1 METIK
6 ISVEVSVNLSE
17 NTQNFIKSL
26 FASNALVNRVAA
38 DNYGPSQEDFAQ
50 ANKKPASVKP
60 APAKPTSQPA
70 APVQTQSAAEPASSA
85 PAQTQSAAKPASS
98 APAAPAASSA
108 SKSIEDV
115 RGMLAKK
122 VNEHRDVI
130 KQKLNELGAPSVTKL
145 DPAKYDEMYNFL
157 ESL

>member
-17 NTQNFIKSL
+17 NTQKFLTSL
-26 FASNALVNRVAA
+26 FGNAIAPSAPAA
-38 DNYGPSQEDFAQ
+38 
-50 ANKKPASVKP
+50 PASKP
-60 APAKPTSQPA
+60 APTTPAKPAPTKPTSQPA
-70 APVQTQSAAEPASSA
+70 APAQTQSAAEPA
-85 PAQTQSAAKPASS
+85 PS

-115 RGMLAKK
+115 RAMLAKK
-122 VNEHRDVI
+122 VNEHRNVI

>member
-26 FASNALVNRVAA
+26 FGIAPSASAA
-38 DNYGPSQEDFAQ
+38 PAAKSAPSA
-50 ANKKPASVKP
+50 PATPAKP
-60 APAKPTSQPA
+60 APAKPTPQPA
-70 APVQTQSAAEPASSA
+70 AH
-85 PAQTQSAAKPASS
+85 AQTQSAAKPAPS

-108 SKSIEDV
+108 SKNIEDV
-115 RGMLAKK
+115 RGMLAEK
-122 VNEHRDVI
+122 VNEHRDEI

>member
-17 NTQNFIKSL
+17 NTQKFLTSL
-26 FASNALVNRVAA
+26 FGNAIAPSAPAA
-38 DNYGPSQEDFAQ
+38 
-50 ANKKPASVKP
+50 PASKP
-60 APAKPTSQPA
+60 APTTPAKP
-70 APVQTQSAAEPASSA
+70 
-85 PAQTQSAAKPASS
+85 
-98 APAAPAASSA
+98 APAASSA

>member
-17 NTQNFIKSL
+17 NMQNFIKSL
-26 FASNALVNRVAA
+26 FGNAIAPSAPAA
-38 DNYGPSQEDFAQ
+38 
-50 ANKKPASVKP
+50 PATPAKP
-60 APAKPTSQPA
+60 APAKPTPQPA
-70 APVQTQSAAEPASSA
+70 AH
-85 PAQTQSAAKPASS
+85 AQTQSAAKPASS

-108 SKSIEDV
+108 SKNIEDI
-115 RGMLAKK
+115 RGMLAEK
-122 VNEHRDVI
+122 VNEHRDEI

>member
-1 METIK
+1 METVK

-17 NTQNFIKSL
+17 NTQKFLTSL
-26 FASNALVNRVAA
+26 FAIGVPSGAQVAA
-38 DNYGPSQEDFAQ
+38 SVSKLA
-50 ANKKPASVKP
+50 PAALEKP
-60 APAKPTSQPA
+60 APAKPTPQPA
-70 APVQTQSAAEPASSA
+70 APAQTQSAAEPAPS
-85 PAQTQSAAKPASS
+85 
-98 APAAPAASSA
+98 APAASSA

>member
-17 NTQNFIKSL
+17 NTQKFLTSL
-26 FASNALVNRVAA
+26 FGNAIAPSAPVASA
-38 DNYGPSQEDFAQ
+38 S
-50 ANKKPASVKP
+50 KPAPAAPAKP
-60 APAKPTSQPA
+60 APAKPTPQPA
-70 APVQTQSAAEPASSA
+70 A
-85 PAQTQSAAKPASS
+85 PAQTQSAAKPAPS

-130 KQKLNELGAPSVTKL
+130 KQKLIELGAPSVTKL

>member
-1 METIK
+1 MEAIK

-26 FASNALVNRVAA
+26 FGGAATATVQVQKSAPAASA
-38 DNYGPSQEDFAQ
+38 
-50 ANKKPASVKP
+50 
-60 APAKPTSQPA
+60 APAKPVSRPASAQAPKPQAAAPAPTKPA
-70 APVQTQSAAEPASSA
+70 AISA
-85 PAQTQSAAKPASS
+85 PG
-98 APAAPAASSA
+98 APAAQVASSA

-115 RGMLAKK
+115 RKMLAQK

-130 KQKLNELGAPSVTKL
+130 KQKLNEFGAPSVTKL
-145 DPAKYDEMYNFL
+145 DPSKYNEMYNFL

>member
-1 METIK
+1 MKMEAIK

-26 FASNALVNRVAA
+26 FGGAMVTATT
-38 DNYGPSQEDFAQ
+38 QTQ
-50 ANKKPASVKP
+50 KPAPV
-60 APAKPTSQPA
+60 APAKPAPQPA
-70 APVQTQSAAEPASSA
+70 PAPAPKPQAPAAV
-85 PAQTQSAAKPASS
+85 PAQTKPA
-98 APAAPAASSA
+98 ATPAPGVPAAQAASSA

-115 RGMLAKK
+115 RKMLAQK

-130 KQKLNELGAPSVTKL
+130 KQKLNEFGAPSVTKL
-145 DPAKYDEMYNFL
+145 DPSKYDEMYNFL

>member
-1 METIK
+1 METVK

-17 NTQNFIKSL
+17 NTQKFLTSL
-26 FASNALVNRVAA
+26 FGNAIALSAPAAPAS
-38 DNYGPSQEDFAQ
+38 
-50 ANKKPASVKP
+50 KPAP
-60 APAKPTSQPA
+60 TAPAKPAPTKPTPQPA
-70 APVQTQSAAEPASSA
+70 APAQTQSAAEPA
-85 PAQTQSAAKPASS
+85 PS

-115 RGMLAKK
+115 RGMLVKK

-130 KQKLNELGAPSVTKL
+130 KQKLNELGASSVTKL

>member
-1 METIK
+1 MEAIK

-26 FASNALVNRVAA
+26 FGKAVVTTTANTQKPATAV
-38 DNYGPSQEDFAQ
+38 QAQ
-50 ANKKPASVKP
+50 APKPQAPKP
-60 APAKPTSQPA
+60 Q
-70 APVQTQSAAEPASSA
+70 
-85 PAQTQSAAKPASS
+85 
-98 APAAPAASSA
+98 APAATSAPTKSVANPVSGAPAAQAASSA

-115 RGMLAKK
+115 RKMLAQK

-145 DPAKYDEMYNFL
+145 NPSKYDEMYNFL

>member
-26 FASNALVNRVAA
+26 FGNAIAPSAPAA
-38 DNYGPSQEDFAQ
+38 PA
-50 ANKKPASVKP
+50 AKPTPAAPAAPAKP
-60 APAKPTSQPA
+60 APAKPTTQPA
-70 APVQTQSAAEPASSA
+70 A
-85 PAQTQSAAKPASS
+85 PAQTQSAAKPAPS

-108 SKSIEDV
+108 SKNIEDV
-115 RGMLAKK
+115 RSMLAEK
-122 VNEHRDVI
+122 VNEHRDEI

>member
-26 FASNALVNRVAA
+26 FGNAIAPSAPAASAA
-38 DNYGPSQEDFAQ
+38 KSAPSA
-50 ANKKPASVKP
+50 PATPAKP
-60 APAKPTSQPA
+60 APAKPTPQPA
-70 APVQTQSAAEPASSA
+70 AH
-85 PAQTQSAAKPASS
+85 AQTQSAAKPAPS

-108 SKSIEDV
+108 SKNIEDV
-115 RGMLAKK
+115 RSMLAEK
-122 VNEHRDVI
+122 VNEHRDEI

>member
-6 ISVEVSVNLSE
+6 ICVEVGVNLSE
-17 NTQNFIKSL
+17 NTQKFLASL
-26 FASNALVNRVAA
+26 FGNAIAPSAPAAPAS
-38 DNYGPSQEDFAQ
+38 
-50 ANKKPASVKP
+50 KPAPAALAKP
-60 APAKPTSQPA
+60 APAKPTPQPA
-70 APVQTQSAAEPASSA
+70 A
-85 PAQTQSAAKPASS
+85 PAQTQSAAKPAPSAPAAP

-130 KQKLNELGAPSVTKL
+130 KQKLIELGAPSVTKL

>member
-26 FASNALVNRVAA
+26 FGNAIAPSAPAA
-38 DNYGPSQEDFAQ
+38 PAAKSAPSA
-50 ANKKPASVKP
+50 PATPAKP
-60 APAKPTSQPA
+60 APAKPTPQPA
-70 APVQTQSAAEPASSA
+70 AH
-85 PAQTQSAAKPASS
+85 AQTQSAAKPAPSAPAAPAASSAPAAPTASS

-108 SKSIEDV
+108 SKNIEDV
-115 RGMLAKK
+115 RGMLAEK
-122 VNEHRDVI
+122 VNEHRDEI
-130 KQKLNELGAPSVTKL
+130 KQKLNKLGAPSVTKL

>member
-26 FASNALVNRVAA
+26 FGNAIAPSAPAA
-38 DNYGPSQEDFAQ
+38 
-50 ANKKPASVKP
+50 PAAKSAPAAPATSAKP
-60 APAKPTSQPA
+60 APAKPTTQPA
-70 APVQTQSAAEPASSA
+70 A
-85 PAQTQSAAKPASS
+85 PAQTQSTAKPAPS

-108 SKSIEDV
+108 SKNIEDV
-115 RGMLAKK
+115 RGMLAEK
-122 VNEHRDVI
+122 VNEHRDEI

>member
-17 NTQNFIKSL
+17 NTQKFLTSL
-26 FASNALVNRVAA
+26 FGNAIVPSAPVASA
-38 DNYGPSQEDFAQ
+38 S
-50 ANKKPASVKP
+50 KPAPAAPAKP
-60 APAKPTSQPA
+60 APAKPTPQPA
-70 APVQTQSAAEPASSA
+70 A
-85 PAQTQSAAKPASS
+85 PAQTQSAAKPAPS

-115 RGMLAKK
+115 RAMLAKK

-130 KQKLNELGAPSVTKL
+130 KQKLSELGAPSVTKL

>member
-17 NTQNFIKSL
+17 NTQKFLTSL
-26 FASNALVNRVAA
+26 FATGVPSGAQVAA
-38 DNYGPSQEDFAQ
+38 
-50 ANKKPASVKP
+50 SVSKP
-60 APAKPTSQPA
+60 APAALAKPAPTKPAPAALAKPAPTKPTPQPA
-70 APVQTQSAAEPASSA
+70 APAQTQSAAEPA
-85 PAQTQSAAKPASS
+85 PS

-130 KQKLNELGAPSVTKL
+130 KQKLIELGAPSVTKL

>member
-17 NTQNFIKSL
+17 NTQKFLISL
-26 FASNALVNRVAA
+26 FGNAIAPSAPAAPAS
-38 DNYGPSQEDFAQ
+38 
-50 ANKKPASVKP
+50 KPAP
-60 APAKPTSQPA
+60 TTLAPAKPTSQPA
-70 APVQTQSAAEPASSA
+70 AP
-85 PAQTQSAAKPASS
+85 AQTQSAAKPAPS

-108 SKSIEDV
+108 FKSIEDV

-145 DPAKYDEMYNFL
+145 DSAKYDEMYNFL

>member
-17 NTQNFIKSL
+17 NTQKFLTSL
-26 FASNALVNRVAA
+26 FATRVPSGAQVAA
-38 DNYGPSQEDFAQ
+38 SVS
-50 ANKKPASVKP
+50 KPAPAAPVKP
-60 APAKPTSQPA
+60 APAKPTPQPAQPAPTKPVAPA
-70 APVQTQSAAEPASSA
+70 AP
-85 PAQTQSAAKPASS
+85 S

-108 SKSIEDV
+108 NKSVEDV
-115 RGMLAKK
+115 RAMLAQK
-122 VNEHRDVI
+122 VNAHRDVI
-130 KQKLNELGAPSVTKL
+130 KQKLNELGALSVTKL

>member
-17 NTQNFIKSL
+17 NTQKFLTSL
-26 FASNALVNRVAA
+26 FAAGVPSGAQVAA
-38 DNYGPSQEDFAQ
+38 SVS
-50 ANKKPASVKP
+50 KPTHQSESVKP
-60 APAKPTSQPA
+60 TPQPA
-70 APVQTQSAAEPASSA
+70 A
-85 PAQTQSAAKPASS
+85 PAQTQSAAKS
-98 APAAPAASSA
+98 APSAPVAPAASSA

-130 KQKLNELGAPSVTKL
+130 RQKLNELGAPSVTKL

>member
-38 DNYGPSQEDFAQ
+38 DNHDPSQEDFAQ
-50 ANKKPASVKP
+50 ANKKPAPVKP

-70 APVQTQSAAEPASSA
+70 APVQTQSAAEPA
-85 PAQTQSAAKPASS
+85 PS

>member
-26 FASNALVNRVAA
+26 FAAGLPSGAQVAA
-38 DNYGPSQEDFAQ
+38 AVVQ
-50 ANKKPASVKP
+50 KPAPV
-60 APAKPTSQPA
+60 APAKPAPQPA
-70 APVQTQSAAEPASSA
+70 PA
-85 PAQTQSAAKPASS
+85 PAPKPQ
-98 APAAPAASSA
+98 APAAAPAPTKPVATPAPGAPAAQAASSA

-115 RGMLAKK
+115 RAMLAKK

-145 DPAKYDEMYNFL
+145 DPAKYDEMFNFL

>member
-17 NTQNFIKSL
+17 NTQKFLTSL
-26 FASNALVNRVAA
+26 FATGVPSGAQVAA
-38 DNYGPSQEDFAQ
+38 
-50 ANKKPASVKP
+50 SVSKP
-60 APAKPTSQPA
+60 APAKPTPQPA
-70 APVQTQSAAEPASSA
+70 APAQTQSAAEPA
-85 PAQTQSAAKPASS
+85 PS

-115 RGMLAKK
+115 RRMLAKK

-145 DPAKYDEMYNFL
+145 DPAKYDEMYDFL

>member
-1 METIK
+1 METVK

-17 NTQNFIKSL
+17 NTQKFLTSL
-26 FASNALVNRVAA
+26 FAIGVPSGAQVAA
-38 DNYGPSQEDFAQ
+38 
-50 ANKKPASVKP
+50 SVSKP
-60 APAKPTSQPA
+60 APAAPA
-70 APVQTQSAAEPASSA
+70 QTQSAAEPA
-85 PAQTQSAAKPASS
+85 PS

-145 DPAKYDEMYNFL
+145 DPAKYDEIYNFL

>member
-26 FASNALVNRVAA
+26 FGNAIAPSASAA
-38 DNYGPSQEDFAQ
+38 PAAKSAPST
-50 ANKKPASVKP
+50 PATPAKP
-60 APAKPTSQPA
+60 APAKPTTQPA
-70 APVQTQSAAEPASSA
+70 A
-85 PAQTQSAAKPASS
+85 PAQTQSAAKPAPS

-108 SKSIEDV
+108 SKNIEDV
-115 RGMLAKK
+115 RGMLAEK
-122 VNEHRDVI
+122 VNEHRDEI

>member
-17 NTQNFIKSL
+17 NTQKFLTSL
-26 FASNALVNRVAA
+26 FGNAIAPSAPAAPAS
-38 DNYGPSQEDFAQ
+38 
-50 ANKKPASVKP
+50 KPAPTALAKP
-60 APAKPTSQPA
+60 APAKPTPQPA
-70 APVQTQSAAEPASSA
+70 APAQTQSAAEPA
-85 PAQTQSAAKPASS
+85 PS

-115 RGMLAKK
+115 RAMLAKK

-145 DPAKYDEMYNFL
+145 DPAKYDEMFNFL

>member
-1 METIK
+1 MEAIK

-26 FASNALVNRVAA
+26 FSKAVVAA
-38 DNYGPSQEDFAQ
+38 TTQ
-50 ANKKPASVKP
+50 KPASAV
-60 APAKPTSQPA
+60 PAKPVSQPA
-70 APVQTQSAAEPASSA
+70 SVQAP
-85 PAQTQSAAKPASS
+85 KPQ
-98 APAAPAASSA
+98 APAAAPAPTKPVATPATGVLAAQAVSSA

-115 RGMLAKK
+115 RKMLAQK

-130 KQKLNELGAPSVTKL
+130 KQKLNEFGAPSVTKL
-145 DPAKYDEMYNFL
+145 DPSKYDEMYNFL

>member
-17 NTQNFIKSL
+17 NTQKFLTSL
-26 FASNALVNRVAA
+26 FAAGVPSGAQVAA
-38 DNYGPSQEDFAQ
+38 SVS
-50 ANKKPASVKP
+50 KPAPAAPVKP
-60 APAKPTSQPA
+60 APAKPTPQPA
-70 APVQTQSAAEPASSA
+70 APAQTQSAAEPTPQPAAPAQTQSAAEPA
-85 PAQTQSAAKPASS
+85 PS

-108 SKSIEDV
+108 SKNIEDV

>member
-17 NTQNFIKSL
+17 NTQKFLTSL
-26 FASNALVNRVAA
+26 FAAGVPSGAQVAA
-38 DNYGPSQEDFAQ
+38 
-50 ANKKPASVKP
+50 SVSK
-60 APAKPTSQPA
+60 
-70 APVQTQSAAEPASSA
+70 
-85 PAQTQSAAKPASS
+85 
-98 APAAPAASSA
+98 PAAPAASSA

-145 DPAKYDEMYNFL
+145 DPAKYDEVYNFL

>member
-17 NTQNFIKSL
+17 NTQKFLTSL
-26 FASNALVNRVAA
+26 FGNAIAPSAPAA
-38 DNYGPSQEDFAQ
+38 PAAKSAPSA
-50 ANKKPASVKP
+50 PATPAKP
-60 APAKPTSQPA
+60 APAKPTPQPA
-70 APVQTQSAAEPASSA
+70 A
-85 PAQTQSAAKPASS
+85 PAQTQSAAKPAPS

-130 KQKLNELGAPSVTKL
+130 KQKLIELGAPSVTKL

>member
-17 NTQNFIKSL
+17 NTQKFLTSL
-26 FASNALVNRVAA
+26 FGNAIAPSAPAAPAS
-38 DNYGPSQEDFAQ
+38 
-50 ANKKPASVKP
+50 KPAALAKP
-60 APAKPTSQPA
+60 APTKPTPQPA
-70 APVQTQSAAEPASSA
+70 APAQTQSAAEPA
-85 PAQTQSAAKPASS
+85 PS

-130 KQKLNELGAPSVTKL
+130 KQKLNELGAPSVTRL

>member
-26 FASNALVNRVAA
+26 FGNAIAPSAPAA
-38 DNYGPSQEDFAQ
+38 
-50 ANKKPASVKP
+50 PAAKSAPAAPAAPAKP
-60 APAKPTSQPA
+60 APAKPTPQPA
-70 APVQTQSAAEPASSA
+70 AH
-85 PAQTQSAAKPASS
+85 AQTQSAAKPAPS

-108 SKSIEDV
+108 SKNIEDV
-115 RGMLAKK
+115 RGMLAEK
-122 VNEHRDVI
+122 VNEHRDEI

>member
-17 NTQNFIKSL
+17 NTQKFLTSL
-26 FASNALVNRVAA
+26 FGNAIA
-38 DNYGPSQEDFAQ
+38 PSA
-50 ANKKPASVKP
+50 PAPTAPAKP
-60 APAKPTSQPA
+60 APAKPTPQPA
-70 APVQTQSAAEPASSA
+70 A
-85 PAQTQSAAKPASS
+85 PAQTQSAAKPAPS

-115 RGMLAKK
+115 RAMLAKK

-145 DPAKYDEMYNFL
+145 DPAKYDEMFNFL

>member
-17 NTQNFIKSL
+17 NTQKFLTSL
-26 FASNALVNRVAA
+26 FAAGVPSGAQVAA
-38 DNYGPSQEDFAQ
+38 SVS
-50 ANKKPASVKP
+50 KPAPAALAKP
-60 APAKPTSQPA
+60 APAKPTPQPA
-70 APVQTQSAAEPASSA
+70 P
-85 PAQTQSAAKPASS
+85 S

>member
-17 NTQNFIKSL
+17 NTQKFLTSL
-26 FASNALVNRVAA
+26 FAAGVPSGAQVAA
-38 DNYGPSQEDFAQ
+38 SVS
-50 ANKKPASVKP
+50 KPAPTAPAKPAPAKP
-60 APAKPTSQPA
+60 APAKPTPQPA
-70 APVQTQSAAEPASSA
+70 A
-85 PAQTQSAAKPASS
+85 PAQTQSAVEPAPS

-108 SKSIEDV
+108 SKSIDDV

>member
-26 FASNALVNRVAA
+26 FGNAIAPSAPAA
-38 DNYGPSQEDFAQ
+38 PA
-50 ANKKPASVKP
+50 AKPAPAAPAAPAKP
-60 APAKPTSQPA
+60 APAKPTTQPA
-70 APVQTQSAAEPASSA
+70 A
-85 PAQTQSAAKPASS
+85 PAQTQSAAKPAPS
-98 APAAPAASSA
+98 APAVPAASSA
-108 SKSIEDV
+108 SKNIEDV
-115 RGMLAKK
+115 RGMLAEK
-122 VNEHRDVI
+122 VNEHRDEI

>member
-1 METIK
+1 MEAIK

-26 FASNALVNRVAA
+26 FGKAVVTTTAH
-38 DNYGPSQEDFAQ
+38 AQ
-50 ANKKPASVKP
+50 KPA
-60 APAKPTSQPA
+60 TA
-70 APVQTQSAAEPASSA
+70 ASA
-85 PAQTQSAAKPASS
+85 PKPQAPKPQAPKPQ
-98 APAAPAASSA
+98 APAATSAPTKSVANPASGAPAAQAASSA

-115 RGMLAKK
+115 RKMLAQK

-145 DPAKYDEMYNFL
+145 NPSKYDEMYNFL